1 MIDKVPS
8 STFHT
13 RVRNDDLQQENPF
26 EWKTINSEDIFEH
39 KKVVVFAIT
48 GAYTHTCSSTH
59 LPRYEEL

>member
-26 EWKTINSEDIFEH
+26 EWKIINSEDIFEH
-39 KKVVVFAIT
+39 KK
-48 GAYTHTCSSTH
+48 
-59 LPRYEEL
+59 